1 MLLRWL
7 GGLVIVIGLLLGGG
21 RVAHA
26 QEDCGITGYTQQAC
40 HAEFVPTRQMLGGGV
55 QQLVYR
61 SNDGAMAIYRAIPHS
76 MVANYADPFK
86 TLIDQARDTFMK
98 DWQSTPREMWVKT
111 VEGIDSFVMAFP
123 GQRFVAVTPVRAG
136 FLIGAF
142 QIPSQT
148 SPLFVYLKQERLA
161 PRANPPQISHIR
173 PRYPMQASGGS
184 QDSGSTQVPE
194 TGALWRCDS
203 QGTYKICER
212 SSGSAWERNCRSRT
226 SSAVGFGASRLMAQ
240 TKANGSC
247 SHHMTKMILIS
258 NIGGGGYRVS
268 GCRAISCRRVR

>member
-1 MLLRWL
+1 MFFRWL
-7 GGLVIVIGLLLGGG
+7 GRLVIVSWMGWAGI
-21 RVAHA
+21 AHA
-26 QEDCGITGYTQQAC
+26 QEDCGIAGYTSQVC
-40 HAEFVPTRQMLGGGV
+40 HAEFVPTRQTLGGGV

-61 SNDGAMAIYRAIPHS
+61 SNDGAVAIYRAIPHS
-76 MVANYADPFK
+76 VAANYADPLK
-86 TLIDQARDTFMK
+86 TLIDQARDAFMK

-111 VEGIDSFVMAFP
+111 TEGIDSFVMAFP

-161 PRANPPQISHIR
+161 PRSNPPQIGHIR
-173 PRYPMQASGGS
+173 PRYPMQASGGA
-184 QDSGSTQVPE
+184 QGSGDAQVPE

-203 QGTYKICER
+203 QGTYKICQR

-247 SHHMTKMILIS
+247 STHMTKMILIS